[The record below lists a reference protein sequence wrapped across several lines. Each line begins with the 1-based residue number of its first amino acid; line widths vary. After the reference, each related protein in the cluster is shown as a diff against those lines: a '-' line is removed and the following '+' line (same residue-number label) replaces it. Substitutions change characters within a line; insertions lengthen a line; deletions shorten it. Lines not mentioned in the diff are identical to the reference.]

1 MIRVFPNPS
10 KGNFVFSSF
19 NNIEHIQVF
28 SFNGSNVLD
37 KEFNQKVVQLDL
49 HDLEAGVYTSFVKID
64 NNEIKVYKLV
74 IY

>member
-1 MIRVFPNPS
+1 
-10 KGNFVFSSF
+10 
-19 NNIEHIQVF
+19 VF